1 MSSVTDSAAFLAVL
15 GTLASLV
22 CVAWCIFGVIVLA
35 AVVANVIEDVRS

>member
-1 MSSVTDSAAFLAVL
+1 MSALVAVL
-15 GTLASLV
+15 SVLASLV